1 MSTRTVERVDGW
13 ESVPFDGGFAG
24 LQDLAGQEFSGA
36 VITGPTRLFM
46 LNGTVVGVLD
56 GTIEDFE
63 DASGT
68 AKRSPHEALPLL
80 AVMQERADEVKAQ
93 YYTEDTALADV
104 DQTLSSGNFTGF
116 IELSEN
122 VLSGDYYTV
131 YHQGRSM
138 SVAWVGNS
146 DNLITDDEAFE
157 TANDEVGIYEV
168 MPVDIE
174 PIEIPEPPEPEVDEQ
189 SADPSATGVDPL
201 DAGDETAVDDVP
213 ADEGTIDSTPTDTAV
228 PDEPIAQ
235 DDANDEPA
243 DPSPD
248 PVGDTEA
255 SGTDDAGQTQTAA
268 ESTPDRGPASS
279 GPPGSKAAG
288 AAPGRSRRSSES
300 DEESSVDEK
309 PNADS
314 RPDSGATDRAATD
327 ADAATQTEPDN
338 DAAERETS
346 VRETAGETE
355 PKRPPTD
362 PSQTPESQ
370 QASARSAPAQSD
382 QTASTDRRAE
392 PTDAKPNQSTESRPS
407 KAQPG
412 TGAATPTPEA
422 GSGGS
427 TTDLET
433 RSVPSLDPNK
443 SGGAQES
450 VTTSVSPTQ
459 TSPTGG
465 QQASTPRR
473 DQPAQDDSAPS
484 TESSVQGPAPTQ
496 ESRSTTS
503 QDPQPAETS
512 KSQPQT
518 EDQRQSPADE
528 EPTPREQE
536 RVAELEFELEQR
548 AETVSE
554 LESELTDL
562 EATNQELRDERDRL
576 ESELAD
582 ARAEIGRLEEQLDE
596 QDDTAAGGTRLSVGE
611 AINGTNLFVRYDSK
625 GKATLEEA
633 RDGEASREEVEANL
647 RLEYHTQF
655 EAEGAAVNGTP
666 FEEFLEDSIQYR
678 FVNWLIRNLLYEIRD
693 TGHAGAMKDLYEGLP
708 AIDRAELNGNVTVT
722 YTEDGQENRSQER
735 FDVVVRDRMGNPL
748 VVANINDSREP
759 ASEGQMSDLIRNAE
773 RVGNASGSLASAFLV
788 TSSFFEPGAL
798 ETAEEATSS
807 GLFNRDKR
815 KSFVNL
821 SRKEGFHLCLLEARN
836 QEFHLAVPEL

>member
-36 VITGPTRLFM
+36 VIAGPTRLFM

-93 YYTEDTALADV
+93 YYTEDTALAEV

-146 DNLITDDEAFE
+146 DNLLTDDEAFE

-174 PIEIPEPPEPEVDEQ
+174 PIEIPDPPEDDADEQ
-189 SADPSATGVDPL
+189 SADPAAAGVDPL
-201 DAGDETAVDDVP
+201 DAGDETAVDDQP
-213 ADEGTIDSTPTDTAV
+213 ADAGAVDSTPAEATEPAEPT
-228 PDEPIAQ
+228 PRDEAS
-235 DDANDEPA
+235 DEPA
-243 DPSPD
+243 ETPPD
-248 PVGDTEA
+248 AVGDTEA
-255 SGTDDAGQTQTAA
+255 DGTDDAGQTQPTA
-268 ESTPDRGPASS
+268 ESPPDRGPASG

-288 AAPGRSRRSSES
+288 AAPGRSRRSSEP
-300 DEESSVDEK
+300 DDQSS
-309 PNADS
+309 ADS
-314 RPDSGATDRAATD
+314 QPDGDAADRAATGTD
-327 ADAATQTEPDN
+327 TETQPDPDHSTTDRRATERDAAT
-338 DAAERETS
+338 
-346 VRETAGETE
+346 ETE
-355 PKRPPTD
+355 SKRSATES
-362 PSQTPESQ
+362 SQTQEARH
-370 QASARSAPAQSD
+370 ASARSSQTQSD
-382 QTASTDRRAE
+382 QAASTDRRTE
-392 PTDAKPNQSTESRPS
+392 PTDSQPGQSPESRPS
-407 KAQPG
+407 QAQSG
-412 TGAATPTPEA
+412 SAAPPTPES

-427 TTDLET
+427 STDLET

-450 VTTSVSPTQ
+450 TTTSVSPTQ
-459 TSPTGG
+459 TPPTGG

-473 DQPAQDDSAPS
+473 DQPAQDDPPPA
-484 TESSVQGPAPTQ
+484 TESSVQGPAPAQ
-496 ESRSTTS
+496 ESRGTTGQDVQSADTPQDQPST
-503 QDPQPAETS
+503 A
-512 KSQPQT
+512 
-518 EDQRQSPADE
+518 DQQRSPADE
-528 EPTPREQE
+528 EPSPREGE
-536 RVAELEFELEQR
+536 RVAELESELEQR

-582 ARAEIGRLEEQLDE
+582 ARAEIDRLEEQLDE
-596 QDDTAAGGTRLSVGE
+596 QSDTAAGGTRLSTGE

-633 RDGEASREEVEANL
+633 KDGEASREEVESNL

-655 EAEGAAVNGTP
+655 EAEGATVNGTP

-693 TGHAGAMKDLYEGLP
+693 TGHAGAMKNLYEGLP

-798 ETAEEATSS
+798 ETAEDATSS
-807 GLFNRDKR
+807 GLFSRDKR

>member
-80 AVMQERADEVKAQ
+80 AVMQERAEEVKAQ
-93 YYTEDTALADV
+93 YYTEDTALAEV
-104 DQTLSSGNFTGF
+104 DGTLSSGNFTGF

-146 DNLITDDEAFE
+146 DNLLTDDEAFE

-174 PIEIPEPPEPEVDEQ
+174 PIEIPEPPEDDTDEQ
-189 SADPSATGVDPL
+189 AADPAAAGVDPL
-201 DAGDETAVDDVP
+201 DADDEPAVADEPADTGAVDN
-213 ADEGTIDSTPTDTAV
+213 APTGGAE
-228 PDEPIAQ
+228 PDEATQRDGAPS
-235 DDANDEPA
+235 DEPA
-243 DPSPD
+243 DPSQD
-248 PVGDTEA
+248 AGGD
-255 SGTDDAGQTQTAA
+255 SGTDGTDNAGQTQTAT
-268 ESTPDRGPASS
+268 ESPSDRGPAS

-300 DEESSVDEK
+300 DDQPS
-309 PNADS
+309 
-314 RPDSGATDRAATD
+314 PDSQPEADVSDRATTGPDNESQPEPDQRAPDRGATERDAT
-327 ADAATQTEPDN
+327 
-338 DAAERETS
+338 
-346 VRETAGETE
+346 ETE
-355 PKRPPTD
+355 PKRSATD
-362 PSQTPESQ
+362 PSQTQEAQ
-370 QASARSAPAQSD
+370 GASARSSSPQSD
-382 QTASTDRRAE
+382 RAASTDRH
-392 PTDAKPNQSTESRPS
+392 TDPVDSKPSQSTESRP
-407 KAQPG
+407 AQTQSG
-412 TGAATPTPEA
+412 SAATPTTES

-427 TTDLET
+427 RTDLET

-443 SGGAQES
+443 SGGAQQS
-450 VTTSVSPTQ
+450 TTTSVSPPQTQ
-459 TSPTGG
+459 PTEG

-473 DQPAQDDSAPS
+473 DQPAQDDPAPS
-484 TESSVQGPAPTQ
+484 TESSVQGPAPAQ
-496 ESRSTTS
+496 ESRSTTAQAEKPQS
-503 QDPQPAETS
+503 QPA
-512 KSQPQT
+512 
-518 EDQRQSPADE
+518 DQSRPPADE
-528 EPTPREQE
+528 TSSPEPE
-536 RVAELEFELEQR
+536 RVAELESELEQR

-582 ARAEIGRLEEQLDE
+582 ARAEIDRLEEQLDE
-596 QDDTAAGGTRLSVGE
+596 QNDTAPGGTRLSVSE

-633 RDGEASREEVEANL
+633 KDGEASREDVEANL

-655 EAEGAAVNGTP
+655 EAEGATVNGTP

-759 ASEGQMSDLIRNAE
+759 ASEGQMSDLVRNAE

>member
-93 YYTEDTALADV
+93 YYTEDTALAEV

-146 DNLITDDEAFE
+146 DNLLTDDEAFE

-174 PIEIPEPPEPEVDEQ
+174 PIEIPKPPEDETDEQ
-189 SADPSATGVDPL
+189 SADPAAAGVDPL
-201 DAGDETAVDDVP
+201 DAGDETA
-213 ADEGTIDSTPTDTAV
+213 AT
-228 PDEPIAQ
+228 
-235 DDANDEPA
+235 DEPA
-243 DPSPD
+243 DAGVADAAATGEEEPD
-248 PVGDTEA
+248 GAPQRDDAHSDESVETPPEA
-255 SGTDDAGQTQTAA
+255 TRDSGTNRADDAGQTRTAA

-288 AAPGRSRRSSES
+288 ANPGRSRRSSES
-300 DEESSVDEK
+300 DEQPNVDEK

-314 RPDSGATDRAATD
+314 RPDSRVTDRATADTD
-327 ADAATQTEPDN
+327 TATQTEPT
-338 DAAERETS
+338 ERETG
-346 VRETAGETE
+346 VRETTGETE
-355 PKRPPTD
+355 PKRRGAE
-362 PSQTPESQ
+362 PSQTREAQ
-370 QASARSAPAQSD
+370 QASTRSSPAQTD
-382 QTASTDRRAE
+382 QTASTDRHPE
-392 PTDAKPNQSTESRPS
+392 PTDSKPNQSTEPQPS

-412 TGAATPTPEA
+412 TDSPTPTPEA
-422 GSGGS
+422 GSGGAS
-427 TTDLET
+427 TDLET

-450 VTTSVSPTQ
+450 TPSSVSSTQ
-459 TSPTGG
+459 TPPTGG
-465 QQASTPRR
+465 QEVSTPRR
-473 DQPAQDDSAPS
+473 DQPAHDDPTSS
-484 TESSVQGPAPTQ
+484 TEPSVQGPAPAQ
-496 ESRSTTS
+496 ESRGTPTK
-503 QDPQPAETS
+503 DPQPVDTPQ
-512 KSQPQT
+512 SQPST
-518 EDQRQSPADE
+518 GDQRQSPADE
-528 EPTPREQE
+528 EPTPREGE
-536 RVAELEFELEQR
+536 RVAELESELEQR

-582 ARAEIGRLEEQLDE
+582 ARAKIDQLEEQLDE
-596 QDDTAAGGTRLSVGE
+596 QNDDAAGGTRLSAGE

-748 VVANINDSREP
+748 VVANINNSREP

>member
-24 LQDLAGQEFSGA
+24 LRDLAGQEFSGA
-36 VITGPTRLFM
+36 VVAGPTRLFM

-56 GTIEDFE
+56 GSIEDFE

-68 AKRSPHEALPLL
+68 ARQSPHEALPLL

-93 YYTEDTALADV
+93 YYTEDTALAEV
-104 DQTLSSGNFTGF
+104 DTTLSDGNFTGF

-146 DNLITDDEAFE
+146 DNLLTDDEAFE

-174 PIEIPEPPEPEVDEQ
+174 PIEIPEPAEDDEQ
-189 SADPSATGVDPL
+189 SADPAAADADPL
-201 DAGDETAVDDVP
+201 DAADETAVADEPVDDDAADSAP
-213 ADEGTIDSTPTDTAV
+213 ADATES
-228 PDEPIAQ
+228 DEPTSR
-235 DDANDEPA
+235 DDATGDQAETP
-243 DPSPD
+243 
-248 PVGDTEA
+248 PVGDI
-255 SGTDDAGQTQTAA
+255 GTDGPDDADQTQPKS
-268 ESTPDRGPASS
+268 ESTRDRGPASG

-288 AAPGRSRRSSES
+288 ATPGRSRRGSES
-300 DEESSVDEK
+300 DDRPGEDSQ
-309 PNADS
+309 PAAD
-314 RPDSGATDRAATD
+314 GAATGTD
-327 ADAATQTEPDN
+327 TETPPEPDHT
-338 DAAERETS
+338 APERD
-346 VRETAGETE
+346 AGETE
-355 PKRPPTD
+355 PTHPATD
-362 PSQTPESQ
+362 QSQTQEAQ
-370 QASARSAPAQSD
+370 QASAGSSSTQSEPA
-382 QTASTDRRAE
+382 ASTDRRGE
-392 PTDAKPNQSTESRPS
+392 PTDPKPGQNTDSRPS
-407 KAQPG
+407 QAQPE
-412 TGAATPTPEA
+412 TAAATPTPEA
-422 GSGGS
+422 GSG
-427 TTDLET
+427 TDLET
-433 RSVPSLDPNK
+433 RSVPSLDPDK
-443 SGGAQES
+443 SGGVQES
-450 VTTSVSPTQ
+450 TTAGVSPTQ
-459 TSPTGG
+459 APSPGR

-473 DQPAQDDSAPS
+473 DQPARDDSTPS
-484 TESSVQGPAPTQ
+484 TGSGVQGPAPAQ
-496 ESRSTTS
+496 ESPSTPEQDS
-503 QDPQPAETS
+503 QADTPPTADQPR
-512 KSQPQT
+512 P
-518 EDQRQSPADE
+518 PADE
-528 EPTPREQE
+528 DPSPRGGE
-536 RVAELEFELEQR
+536 RVAELESELEQR

-554 LESELTDL
+554 LESELTEL
-562 EATNQELRDERDRL
+562 EETNRDLRDERDRL

-582 ARAEIGRLEEQLDE
+582 ARAEIDRLEEQLDE
-596 QDDTAAGGTRLSVGE
+596 QTDTAGGGDRLGVGE

-633 RDGEASREEVEANL
+633 RDGEAGREDVEANL

-655 EAEGAAVNGTP
+655 EAEGATVNGTP

-693 TGHAGAMKDLYEGLP
+693 TGHAGAMKDLYEALP

-759 ASEGQMSDLIRNAE
+759 ASEGQMSDLVRNAE
-773 RVGNASGSLASAFLV
+773 RVGNASGSFASAFLV

>member
-36 VITGPTRLFM
+36 VIAGPTRLFM

-93 YYTEDTALADV
+93 YYTEDTALAEV
-104 DQTLSSGNFTGF
+104 DRTLSDGNFTGF

-146 DNLITDDEAFE
+146 DKLLTDDEAFE
-157 TANDEVGIYEV
+157 TADDEVGIYEV

-174 PIEIPEPPEPEVDEQ
+174 PVEIPEPPETDTDEQ
-189 SADPSATGVDPL
+189 SADAAAAGVDPL
-201 DAGDETAVDDVP
+201 DAADADAV
-213 ADEGTIDSTPTDTAV
+213 A
-228 PDEPIAQ
+228 
-235 DDANDEPA
+235 DEPA
-243 DPSPD
+243 DAGVTDATDATASDEPQDDPPTDDPVEPSPE
-248 PVGDTEA
+248 PAEA
-255 SGTDDAGQTQTAA
+255 AGTDDSEGPRTTAEA
-268 ESTPDRGPASS
+268 TPDRGPAAG

-288 AAPGRSRRSSES
+288 AAPGRSGRGSEPDDQPS
-300 DEESSVDEK
+300 
-309 PNADS
+309 AD
-314 RPDSGATDRAATD
+314 RQPDAEATEPTAATD
-327 ADAATQTEPDN
+327 TDAETRSEPDRS
-338 DAAERETS
+338 AAERET
-346 VRETAGETE
+346 TE
-355 PKRPPTD
+355 RDAAAKAESPATD
-362 PSQTPESQ
+362 PPQTQ
-370 QASARSAPAQSD
+370 DTRQASARSAPARSED
-382 QTASTDRRAE
+382 APDRRAE
-392 PTDAKPNQSTESRPS
+392 RPDSEPSGSTEARPS
-407 KAQPG
+407 QG
-412 TGAATPTPEA
+412 SAATPES
-422 GSGGS
+422 GSDSSG
-427 TTDLET
+427 TDLET
-433 RSVPSLDPNK
+433 RSVPSLDPGK
-443 SGGAQES
+443 SGDGGETAS
-450 VTTSVSPTQ
+450 VTAAQ
-459 TSPTGG
+459 TAPTGT
-465 QQASTPRR
+465 QQSTPRR
-473 DQPAQDDSAPS
+473 DQPAQDDPAPSPETGTREPSSPQEPRPTAEPAPQDASPTADRPPAPAGDESAPP
-484 TESSVQGPAPTQ
+484 ES
-496 ESRSTTS
+496 
-503 QDPQPAETS
+503 
-512 KSQPQT
+512 
-518 EDQRQSPADE
+518 
-528 EPTPREQE
+528 E
-536 RVAELEFELEQR
+536 RVAELESELEQR

-554 LESELTDL
+554 LESDLADL
-562 EATNQELRDERDRL
+562 EATNQDLRDERDRL

-582 ARAEIGRLEEQLDE
+582 ARAEIERLEERLDE
-596 QDDTAAGGTRLSVGE
+596 QTDTASDGTRISAGE

-633 RDGEASREEVEANL
+633 RDGEASRDDVEANL

-655 EAEGAAVNGTP
+655 EAEGATVDGTP

-693 TGHAGAMKDLYEGLP
+693 TGHAGAMKDLYEALP
-708 AIDRAELNGNVTVT
+708 AVDRAELNGSVTVT

-759 ASEGQMSDLIRNAE
+759 ASEGQMSDLVRNAE
-773 RVGNASGSLASAFLV
+773 RVGNASKSFASAFLV

>member
-93 YYTEDTALADV
+93 YYTEDTALAEV

-146 DNLITDDEAFE
+146 DNLITDDEAFD

-174 PIEIPEPPEPEVDEQ
+174 PIEIPEPPEDDTDEQ
-189 SADPSATGVDPL
+189 SADPAAAGVDPL
-201 DAGDETAVDDVP
+201 EAGDETA
-213 ADEGTIDSTPTDTAV
+213 ATDEDAIDSTPTDTAV
-228 PDEPIAQ
+228 PDEPTPQ
-235 DDANDEPA
+235 DVASDEPV

-255 SGTDDAGQTQTAA
+255 DGTDDAGQAQTAA
-268 ESTPDRGPASS
+268 ESTRDRGPASS

-288 AAPGRSRRSSES
+288 ATPGRSRRSSES
-300 DEESSVDEK
+300 DEQSSVDEK
-309 PNADS
+309 PNADN
-314 RPDSGATDRAATD
+314 RPDSKATDRATTD
-327 ADAATQTEPDN
+327 TDTATQTEPDYE
-338 DAAERETS
+338 ATEQEAG

-355 PKRPPTD
+355 PKPSATE
-362 PSQTPESQ
+362 PSQRQESQ
-370 QASARSAPAQSD
+370 HASARSTPKQSD
-382 QTASTDRRAE
+382 QAASADRRAE
-392 PTDAKPNQSTESRPS
+392 PEDPKSTQSPEPQPS
-407 KAQPG
+407 QTQSG
-412 TGAATPTPEA
+412 TGAATPTPDA

-427 TTDLET
+427 SADLET

-450 VTTSVSPTQ
+450 TATSVSPTQ
-459 TSPTGG
+459 TPPTGG

-473 DQPAQDDSAPS
+473 DQPAQNDPTPS
-484 TESSVQGPAPTQ
+484 TESSVQGPTPAQ
-496 ESRSTTS
+496 ESRGTTAN
-503 QDPQPAETS
+503 DPESAQPADTPQ
-512 KSQPQT
+512 SQPST
-518 EDQRQSPADE
+518 GDQGQSPADE
-528 EPTPREQE
+528 EPTPRDPE
-536 RVAELEFELEQR
+536 RVAELESELEQR
-548 AETVSE
+548 AETVSD

-582 ARAEIGRLEEQLDE
+582 ARAEIDRLEEQLDE
-596 QDDTAAGGTRLSVGE
+596 QNDAAAGSTRLSAGE

-633 RDGEASREEVEANL
+633 KDGEASREEVEANL

-655 EAEGAAVNGTP
+655 EAEGATVNGTP
-666 FEEFLEDSIQYR
+666 FEEYLEDSIQYR

-722 YTEDGQENRSQER
+722 YTEDGQETRSQER

-815 KSFVNL
+815 KSFVNI
-821 SRKEGFHLCLLEARN
+821 SRKKGFHLCLLEARN

>member
-24 LQDLAGQEFSGA
+24 LQNLAGQEFSGA
-36 VITGPTRLFM
+36 VIAGPTRLFM

-93 YYTEDTALADV
+93 YYTEDTALAEV

-146 DNLITDDEAFE
+146 DNLLTDDEAFE

-174 PIEIPEPPEPEVDEQ
+174 PIEIPDPPEDDADEQ
-189 SADPSATGVDPL
+189 SADPAAAGVDPL
-201 DAGDETAVDDVP
+201 DAGDETAVNDQP
-213 ADEGTIDSTPTDTAV
+213 ADAGAVDSTPAEAT
-228 PDEPIAQ
+228 EPAEPTPR
-235 DDANDEPA
+235 DDASDEPA
-243 DPSPD
+243 ETPPD
-248 PVGDTEA
+248 AVGDTEA
-255 SGTDDAGQTQTAA
+255 DGTDDAGQTQPTA
-268 ESTPDRGPASS
+268 ESTPDRGPASG

-288 AAPGRSRRSSES
+288 AAPGRSRRSSEP
-300 DEESSVDEK
+300 DDQSS
-309 PNADS
+309 ADS
-314 RPDSGATDRAATD
+314 QPDGDAADRAATGTD
-327 ADAATQTEPDN
+327 TETQPDPDHSTTDRRATERDAAT
-338 DAAERETS
+338 
-346 VRETAGETE
+346 ETE
-355 PKRPPTD
+355 SKRSATES
-362 PSQTPESQ
+362 SQTQEARH
-370 QASARSAPAQSD
+370 ASARSSQTQSD
-382 QTASTDRRAE
+382 QAASTDRRTE
-392 PTDAKPNQSTESRPS
+392 PTDSQPGQSPESRPS
-407 KAQPG
+407 QAQSG
-412 TGAATPTPEA
+412 SAAPPTPES

-427 TTDLET
+427 STDLET

-450 VTTSVSPTQ
+450 TTTSVSPTQ
-459 TSPTGG
+459 TPPTGG

-473 DQPAQDDSAPS
+473 DQPAQDDPPPA
-484 TESSVQGPAPTQ
+484 TESSVQGPAPAQ
-496 ESRSTTS
+496 ESRGTTGQDAQSTDTP
-503 QDPQPAETS
+503 QDQPSTA
-512 KSQPQT
+512 
-518 EDQRQSPADE
+518 DQQRSPADE
-528 EPTPREQE
+528 EPSPREGE
-536 RVAELEFELEQR
+536 RVAELESELEQR

-582 ARAEIGRLEEQLDE
+582 ARAEIDRLEEQLDE
-596 QDDTAAGGTRLSVGE
+596 QSDTAAGGTRLSTGE

-633 RDGEASREEVEANL
+633 KDGEASREEVESNL

-655 EAEGAAVNGTP
+655 EAEGATVNGTP

-693 TGHAGAMKDLYEGLP
+693 TGHAGAMKNLYEGLP

-798 ETAEEATSS
+798 ETAEDATSS
-807 GLFNRDKR
+807 GLFSRDKR

>member
-1 MSTRTVERVDGW
+1 MSTHTVERIDGW

-24 LQDLAGQEFSGA
+24 LRDLAGQEFSGA

-93 YYTEDTALADV
+93 YYTEDTALAQV

-146 DNLITDDEAFE
+146 DNLLTDDEAFE

-174 PIEIPEPPEPEVDEQ
+174 PVEIPESPEDDADEQ

-201 DAGDETAVDDVP
+201 EAGDETVVADDPANAGTVDN
-213 ADEGTIDSTPTDTAV
+213 TPPEV
-228 PDEPIAQ
+228 SEPDEPIR
-235 DDANDEPA
+235 DDASNEPA
-243 DPSPD
+243 ETRPE
-248 PVGDTEA
+248 TLEN
-255 SGTDDAGQTQTAA
+255 SGADETDDTGKTQAAA
-268 ESTPDRGPASS
+268 ESTADRGPASS
-279 GPPGSKAAG
+279 GPPGSKVTG
-288 AAPGRSRRSSES
+288 ATPGRSRRGSES
-300 DEESSVDEK
+300 DAQPNGDEK
-309 PNADS
+309 PDADS
-314 RPDSGATDRAATD
+314 RPETETTGRATTGTD
-327 ADAATQTEPDN
+327 TATQTEPEDN
-338 DAAERETS
+338 ATERGTEVREAAAE
-346 VRETAGETE
+346 AE
-355 PKRPPTD
+355 PKRPSTES
-362 PSQTPESQ
+362 SQTQEAQ
-370 QASARSAPAQSD
+370 QASDRSSPTQSD
-382 QTASTDRRAE
+382 QTAPTGHRADPPE
-392 PTDAKPNQSTESRPS
+392 SKPRQSAEAQPS
-407 KAQPG
+407 QAQPG
-412 TGAATPTPEA
+412 TGAATPTPDA

-427 TTDLET
+427 SADLET

-450 VTTSVSPTQ
+450 TTTSVSPAQ
-459 TSPTGG
+459 TPPTGG
-465 QQASTPRR
+465 QQVSTPRR
-473 DQPAQDDSAPS
+473 DQPAQDDSTPS
-484 TESSVQGPAPTQ
+484 TESSVQGPTPAQ
-496 ESRSTTS
+496 ETHSTTT
-503 QDPQPAETS
+503 QDTQSAETPQP
-512 KSQPQT
+512 QPST
-518 EDQRQSPADE
+518 GDQRQSPADE
-528 EPTPREQE
+528 EPSPRERE
-536 RVAELEFELEQR
+536 RVAELESELEQR
-548 AETVSE
+548 AETVSD

-582 ARAEIGRLEEQLDE
+582 ARAEIDRLEEQLDE
-596 QDDTAAGGTRLSVGE
+596 QNNTAVEGTRLSAGE
-611 AINGTNLFVRYDSK
+611 AINGTNLFVRYNSK

-633 RDGEASREEVEANL
+633 RDGDASREDVEANL

-655 EAEGAAVNGTP
+655 EAEGATVNGTP

-722 YTEDGQENRSQER
+722 YTEDGQENRSQEQ

-798 ETAEEATSS
+798 ETAEDATSS
-807 GLFNRDKR
+807 GLFSRDKR

>member
-24 LQDLAGQEFSGA
+24 LQKLAGQEFSGA
-36 VITGPTRLFM
+36 VIAGPTRLFM

-56 GTIEDFE
+56 GTIDDFE

-93 YYTEDTALADV
+93 YYTEDTALEEV

-146 DNLITDDEAFE
+146 DKLLTDDEAFE

-174 PIEIPEPPEPEVDEQ
+174 PIEIPEPPEDDTDEE
-189 SADPSATGVDPL
+189 SGDAAAAADPL
-201 DAGDETAVDDVP
+201 DAGDDLNAAAEPDDADAVD
-213 ADEGTIDSTPTDTAV
+213 AGPTDEV
-228 PDEPIAQ
+228 EPDEPTPRDGAGS
-235 DDANDEPA
+235 DEPVETPSGAVA
-243 DPSPD
+243 DTSTD
-248 PVGDTEA
+248 
-255 SGTDDAGQTQTAA
+255 GTDQTQPAA
-268 ESTPDRGPASS
+268 ESTPDRSPASG

-288 AAPGRSRRSSES
+288 ATSDRSRRGSEPSTDDQPEADETLDTDDTPDTRATTETDTETAPQS
-300 DEESSVDEK
+300 DRS
-309 PNADS
+309 A
-314 RPDSGATDRAATD
+314 PDQQTTDRDTAA
-327 ADAATQTEPDN
+327 AAESRSPATEPS
-338 DAAERETS
+338 ETK
-346 VRETAGETE
+346 ET
-355 PKRPPTD
+355 
-362 PSQTPESQ
+362 Q
-370 QASARSAPAQSD
+370 QASARSSPAQSEPPTATEGSAESTD
-382 QTASTDRRAE
+382 ANPSRSHEPQPAQSQSGTAAAST
-392 PTDAKPNQSTESRPS
+392 PES
-407 KAQPG
+407 
-412 TGAATPTPEA
+412 
-422 GSGGS
+422 GSGESSAG
-427 TTDLET
+427 LET
-433 RSVPSLDPNK
+433 RSIPSLDPNK

-450 VTTSVSPTQ
+450 PTTSVEPTQ
-459 TSPTGG
+459 TPPTGG
-465 QQASTPRR
+465 PQASTPRR
-473 DQPAQDDSAPS
+473 DQPAQDDPTPSAGSDAQTTPSQENPTAAEQDSQPTSDQPSQPS
-484 TESSVQGPAPTQ
+484 TAGQ
-496 ESRSTTS
+496 
-503 QDPQPAETS
+503 
-512 KSQPQT
+512 SQP
-518 EDQRQSPADE
+518 PADE
-528 EPTPREQE
+528 ATSSPEPE
-536 RVAELEFELEQR
+536 RVAELESELEQR
-548 AETVSE
+548 AEAVSA
-554 LESELTDL
+554 LEADIADL

-582 ARAEIGRLEEQLDE
+582 ARAEISRLEEQLDE
-596 QDDTAAGGTRLSVGE
+596 QDDTSASGARLSASE

-625 GKATLEEA
+625 GKATLEDA
-633 RDGEASREEVEANL
+633 KDSDASREEVEANL

-655 EAEGAAVNGTP
+655 EAEGATVGGTP
-666 FEEFLEDSIQYR
+666 FQEFLEDSIQYR

-708 AIDRAELNGNVTVT
+708 AIDRAELNGNVTVK

>member
-56 GTIEDFE
+56 GTIGDFE
-63 DASGT
+63 GASGT

-93 YYTEDTALADV
+93 YYTEDTALEEV

-174 PIEIPEPPEPEVDEQ
+174 PIEIPEPPESAADEQ
-189 SADPSATGVDPL
+189 SADPAATGVDPL

-213 ADEGTIDSTPTDTAV
+213 PDEGTIDNTPTDTAV

-248 PVGDTEA
+248 PARDTEA
-255 SGTDDAGQTQTAA
+255 GGADDAGQTQTAA
-268 ESTPDRGPASS
+268 ESTPDRGPTS

-288 AAPGRSRRSSES
+288 ATPGRSRRSSES
-300 DEESSVDEK
+300 DEQSSVDEK
-309 PNADS
+309 PSADN
-314 RPDSGATDRAATD
+314 RPDSEATDRAATD
-327 ADAATQTEPDN
+327 ADAATQTEPGN
-338 DAAERETS
+338 DAAERETR

-355 PKRPPTD
+355 PKRQATE
-362 PSQTPESQ
+362 PSHTQEAQ
-370 QASARSAPAQSD
+370 RASARSSPAQSD
-382 QTASTDRRAE
+382 QAASADRRAE
-392 PTDAKPNQSTESRPS
+392 PTGAKPNQSTESRPS
-407 KAQPG
+407 QAQPG
-412 TGAATPTPEA
+412 RGAATPTPDA
-422 GSGGS
+422 GSSGS

-450 VTTSVSPTQ
+450 TPTGAASTQ
-459 TSPTGG
+459 TPPTGER
-465 QQASTPRR
+465 QASAPQRE
-473 DQPAQDDSAPS
+473 QPAQDDQTPS
-484 TESSVQGPAPTQ
+484 TESSVQGPATAQ
-496 ESRSTTS
+496 ESRSTTA
-503 QDPQPAETS
+503 QDPQPAETPQ
-512 KSQPQT
+512 SQPST
-518 EDQRQSPADE
+518 ADQRQSPADE
-528 EPTPREQE
+528 EPSQREQE
-536 RVAELEFELEQR
+536 RVAELESELEQR

-554 LESELTDL
+554 LESELTGL
-562 EATNQELRDERDRL
+562 EATNQELRDEHDRL

-582 ARAEIGRLEEQLDE
+582 ARAEIDRLEERLDE
-596 QDDTAAGGTRLSVGE
+596 QNDTAAGGTRLSAGE

-633 RDGEASREEVEANL
+633 RDGEASREDVEANL

-655 EAEGAAVNGTP
+655 EAEGAAVDGTP

-693 TGHAGAMKDLYEGLP
+693 TGHAGAMKDLYGGLP

-821 SRKEGFHLCLLEARN
+821 SRKQGFHLCLLEARN